1 MAKTALLFPGQ
12 ASQYVGMGSDLCLA
26 HAEAREM
33 YEAAR
38 EILGFD
44 VARLSFEGPAESL
57 IKTVHTQPAI
67 FVHSCVAYRLAADR
81 GLVFD
86 VAAGH
91 SLGEYSALVAADVWS
106 FEDGLAAVRDRA
118 RFMQEACEANPGTMA
133 AVLGLDY
140 DAVTDVCARAGESGE
155 VVVAANYNGAAQV
168 VISGTRSGVEGASVL
183 AKEAGARR
191 VVPLPVGGA
200 FHSPLMQ
207 PSPERLKPVLDG
219 LTLRSGSRPVIL
231 NVTAEPTTDPAVI
244 RPRLIEQLT
253 APVLWYPTLL
263 RMQDMGVT
271 RVVEVGP
278 RKVLSGL
285 AKPVLK
291 GVSPESVDTAADL
304 AELAGERPSVL
315 AGKTS

>member
-1 MAKTALLFPGQ
+1 MSKTALLFPGQ
-12 ASQYVGMGSDLCLA
+12 ASQYVGMGSDLCSA
-26 HAEAREM
+26 HAAAREM
-33 YEAAR
+33 YEAAG

-44 VARLSFEGPAESL
+44 VAHLSFEGPAESL
-57 IKTVHTQPAI
+57 VQTVHTQPAI
-67 FVHSCVAYRLAADR
+67 FVHSCVAYRLAAER

-91 SLGEYSALVAADVWS
+91 SLGEYSALVAAGVWS

-140 DAVTDVCARAGESGE
+140 DAVARLCARAGTGGE

-168 VISGTRSGVEGASVL
+168 VISGTQSGVDAASVL

-200 FHSPLMQ
+200 FHSPLME
-207 PSPERLKPVLDG
+207 PSPERLKPVLAG
-219 LTLRSGSRPVIL
+219 LSLRHGNRPVIL
-231 NVTAEPTTDPAVI
+231 NVTAEPTTDPAII

-253 APVLWYPTLL
+253 APVLWYPTLV
-263 RMQDMGVT
+263 RMQEMGIT

-285 AKPVLK
+285 AKQVLK
-291 GVSPESVDTAADL
+291 GVSLESIDTAADL
-304 AELAGERPSVL
+304 AATSPVL